1 MGPNHI
7 DGRLGLQSHY
17 GVLGHSGVPHL
28 GAGPWDPGTLD
39 PWDMGYM
46 GYPISLGY
54 GVYGISH
61 IPWATGYGVWDDA
74 WDEGTLDALQLA

>member
-7 DGRLGLQSHY
+7 DARLGLQSHY

-28 GAGPWDPGTLD
+28 GAGPWIPGTLD

-46 GYPISLGY
+46 GY
-54 GVYGISH
+54 GVHGISR
-61 IPWATGYGVWDDA
+61 IPWAMGYGVWDEPCTTPPAA
-74 WDEGTLDALQLA
+74 WSS